1 MGTPGIAFGEMRGH
15 VLCLLP
21 AKPKLS
27 NNPEPGPQNKL
38 ALLCLTELVCVPCG
52 IVIGT
57 PARRTVPPGRD
68 EMGQIFKDSRLG
80 GITR

>member
-1 MGTPGIAFGEMRGH
+1 MGTLEIAFGEMRGH

-38 ALLCLTELVCVPCG
+38 TLLYLTELMCVPCS

-57 PARRTVPPGRD
+57 PARRTVPPRD
-68 EMGQIFKDSRLG
+68 DMDQIFKDSRLG